1 MSRKRLLKKMFN
13 VIPFYTDDTKRFE
26 FYYRQNWMDQF
37 DIMVHD
43 VENNTNRW
51 FMVTPPVFFTFLGI
65 DKDEQLHTYKRN
77 IDKGAK
83 PRVVNEFLHNK
94 YFTLI
99 SHKVAKFNAETV
111 VARVGEFGPE
121 EERQRVLL
129 LKRVA
134 SVPEQDFMVLGMDTI
149 EIPFIGIDKFVKD
162 VKKRYFKDVDLEIV
176 EEEENAT
183 N

>member
-1 MSRKRLLKKMFN
+1 MNRKRLFKKLYK
-13 VIPFYTDDTKRFE
+13 VIPFYTDDNKRFE
-26 FYYRQNWMDQF
+26 FYYRKNWMDQF
-37 DIMVHD
+37 DIMVYD

-51 FMVTPPVFFTFLGI
+51 FMVTPPVFFAFLGI
-65 DKDEQLHTYKRN
+65 DKDEQLHTYKQN
-77 IDKGAK
+77 IDKRAK
-83 PRVVNEFLHNK
+83 PRVVNELMHNK

-99 SHKVAKFNAETV
+99 AHKVAKFNAETV
-111 VARVGEFGPE
+111 VGRIGEFGPE
-121 EERQRVLL
+121 DERQRVLL

-134 SVPEQDFMVLGMDTI
+134 SVPEQDFMVLGMDTL
-149 EIPFIGIDKFVKD
+149 EIPFVGVDEFIKD